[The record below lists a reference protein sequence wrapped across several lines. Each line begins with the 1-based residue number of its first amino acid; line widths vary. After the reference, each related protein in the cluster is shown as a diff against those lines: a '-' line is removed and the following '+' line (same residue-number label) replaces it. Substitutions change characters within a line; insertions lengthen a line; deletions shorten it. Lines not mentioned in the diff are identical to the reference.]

1 MITLI
6 ANPSSRSGRGK
17 RLWPLWCDMLQRSAL
32 PFDIC
37 TSTSRED
44 CEKKARNAVIAQDA
58 PVTAVGGDGTINAVI
73 SGVMSEAPDVPAEK
87 RIHLGVLY
95 AGTSPDFC
103 RFHAIPTE
111 PEAAMRTLLAGVSRL
126 IDITAVSFACPVVDK
141 ADESVAM
148 EGFFASSCNIGLGAA
163 TAAFANTFRTFFGD
177 TIGTGLG
184 LAKAMLTHRPFDCR
198 LMIDGE
204 PKTFAGVNHVI
215 ILKNPHIASGLRVN
229 LPALPDDGF
238 LHAVVI
244 YGHTR
249 LGLLGL
255 MRALYRGGWSERPG
269 IFVRQC
275 RGIAVETTPV
285 QEVEY
290 DGDPRGRTPV
300 HATLLPKA
308 LPVVCDISRG
318 EGSARN

>member
-17 RLWPLWCDMLQRSAL
+17 RLWSLWCDTLECSSL
-32 PFDIC
+32 PFILHE
-37 TSTSRED
+37 STSRED
-44 CEKKARNAVIAQDA
+44 CEKKARDAVISRDT

-73 SGVMSEAPDVPAEK
+73 SGVMREAPGVPAEK
-87 RIHLGVLY
+87 RAPLGVLY

-103 RFHAIPTE
+103 RFHGIPTE
-111 PEAAMRTLLAGVSRL
+111 PEAAMRTLLAGESRL
-126 IDITAVSFACPVVDK
+126 VDIAAVARPVVDRT
-141 ADESVAM
+141 DVSGAM

-177 TIGTGLG
+177 ILGTGLG
-184 LAKAMLTHRPFDCR
+184 LAKAMLTHSPFDCR

-204 PKTFAGVNHVI
+204 PTTFAGVNHII

-229 LPALPDDGF
+229 LPALPDDGLF
-238 LHAVVI
+238 HVLVI
-244 YGHTR
+244 HGHTR

-255 MRALYRGGWSERPG
+255 VRALYRGDWSERPG
-269 IFVRQC
+269 IFVRPC
-275 RGIAVETTPV
+275 REISVETTPV

-300 HATLLPKA
+300 CAVLLPRA
-308 LPVVCDISRG
+308 LPVVCDIPRG
-318 EGSARN
+318 EGSARD